1 MIIEVEAIRP
11 PITGSDPISE
21 ISSRRYEAQDFQKL
35 YKQEYDSHQ
44 ETKRKLQAA
53 YDKIE
58 YLEQRI
64 EKLEADNA
72 YLRKLLFGKKAE
84 KRAVELEVV
93 IGEQGPKS
101 GKHGAQV
108 GHKGH
113 GRKIPFHL
121 KLWQDHVH
129 RLAQEDQYCP
139 LCGLELEEMKSEKIS
154 YEVSLMD
161 VHYVLFRHRR
171 KKYRKTCNCPK
182 PILISPGPLKLWE
195 KGLYSMELWIKVV
208 VDKYGYGMPLERQIG
223 MMAEES
229 LEVSSGVLADGLM
242 RLAVLLKPLY
252 ELMLK
257 KIAFERLVH
266 ADETR
271 WQNWASRYAEEREE
285 EKTQQWLWGLFS
297 EAYHVFIIDASRGAK
312 VLKEHLGQGEAE
324 TILPTLI
331 CDRYKAYQALGTELA
346 YCWAHVRRDF
356 LKLKVQ
362 YAGQEALVKWSD
374 QWLNWIG
381 ELYGLNRLRLE
392 HRHEPEV
399 FQGYQNQL
407 QEVLDRMQVSMH
419 APYPTKTQSD
429 QMQSMKN
436 HWEGL
441 TRFMQDPEIP
451 LDNNRAEREL
461 RTPVVG
467 RKNFYG
473 THSDRSTEATAI
485 FYSLISTCKRHGV
498 NSRKFLKRY
507 LTACI
512 QNRSAPLQDS
522 VLESFLPHL
531 YAKLHPEDLV

>member
-1 MIIEVEAIRP
+1 MISILSEDIP
-11 PITGSDPISE
+11 PIF
-21 ISSRRYEAQDFQKL
+21 SSSYELKDFKKL
-35 YKQEYDSHQ
+35 YEQEYYSHQ

-84 KRAVELEVV
+84 KRAAAGLELATA
-93 IGEQGPKS
+93 EQRPKS
-101 GKHGAQV
+101 GKHGAQE
-108 GHKGH
+108 GHAGH
-113 GRKIPFHL
+113 GRKIPFGL
-121 KLWQDHVH
+121 IEQDHTHHIVE
-129 RLAQEDQYCP
+129 EDRYCP
-139 LCGLELEEMKSEKIS
+139 LCGLELEEIKAEKIS
-154 YEVSLMD
+154 YEVSLVD

-171 KKYRKTCNCPK
+171 KKYRKTCGCPN
-182 PILISPGPLKLWE
+182 PIMTAPGPLKLWD
-195 KGLYSMELWIKVV
+195 KGMYSMEFWIKVV
-208 VDKYGYGMPLERQIG
+208 VDKYAYGMPLERQIG
-223 MMAEES
+223 MMAQEG

-242 RLAVLLKPLY
+242 RLAIFLKPLY

-271 WQNWASRYAEEREE
+271 WQNWAGRYEEERKA
-285 EKTQQWLWGLFS
+285 EKAQQWLWGLFS
-297 EAYHVFIIDASRGAK
+297 EIYHVFIINPSRGAK
-312 VLKEHLGQGEAE
+312 VLKQRLGQGRAQ

-331 CDRYKAYQALGTELA
+331 CDRYKAYQALGTLLA

-356 LKLKVQ
+356 LKIKVQ
-362 YAGQEALVKWSD
+362 YAREENLLKWCD

-407 QEVLDRMQVSMH
+407 QEVLDRMQTSMQT
-419 APYPTKTQSD
+419 AYPAKTQRD
-429 QMQSMKN
+429 QMKSMEN

-441 TRFMQDPEIP
+441 TRFLEDPDIP

-498 NSRKFLKRY
+498 NSKKFLKRY

-512 QNRSAPLQDS
+512 QNRSAPLQNS
-522 VLESFLPHL
+522 VLESFLPHR
-531 YAKLHPEDLV
+531 YAKLYPEDLA